1 MLNILISTILFI
13 AVAAAAHLLGGV
25 HLFIAGLIGLTVF
38 VLSFFLI
45 SRTVMKK
52 VTTLMEVAQRDIMAQ
67 RIEKGLKVLESGRK
81 YAKWQIYINEQID
94 SQIGTIL
101 YMKRDF
107 AKAFEYLKKSF
118 VRNWIAMAMLAISY
132 MKKHK
137 TSDMVDTFEKAT
149 KGTRKEP
156 MLWNLYAYCLEQ
168 SGEQS
173 KAIDVMK
180 KGIKKCGGHE
190 LLESNLELLQ
200 NGKKMNMRAYG
211 DLWMQFHLERPGK
224 LIKQQQK
231 AVMGRRKTVVRR

>member
-1 MLNILISTILFI
+1 MLNIVISTALFL
-13 AVAAAAHLLGGV
+13 ATGAAAHFLGGV
-25 HLFIAGLIGLTVF
+25 HIFIAGLIGLTVF

-45 SRTVMKK
+45 SRQVMKK
-52 VTTLMEVAQRDIMAQ
+52 LTAVMEVAQRDIMAQ
-67 RIEKGLKVLESGRK
+67 RVEKGLKVLESARK
-81 YAKWQIYINEQID
+81 YAKWQIYVEEQID

-107 AKAFEYLKKSF
+107 AKAFDYLKKSF
-118 VRNWIAMAMLAISY
+118 VRNWIAMAMLGISY

-137 TSDMVDTFEKAT
+137 TSDMIATFDKAVS
-149 KGTRKEP
+149 GTRKEP

-168 SGEQS
+168 SGDQA
-173 KAIDVMK
+173 KAVEVMQ

-211 DLWMQFHLERPGK
+211 DLWLQFHLEKPGNI
-224 LIKQQQK
+224 LKQQQK